1 VIRRLLAVTVLL
13 GAPAVAVV
21 GAAPGG
27 AQSRGACVV
36 TVNGTPTTRADSPGR
51 AFEFGKG
58 DVIEVVGTST
68 APVRAYDITLH
79 YGFIGFP
86 AKSGTPTG
94 DDTRWSGE
102 VQVDDYTP
110 FGVGL
115 YRVEGT
121 SSGAA
126 PCSGW
131 AYVRITGAFP
141 LATVAGAVAA
151 VLAGVGIAGALT
163 ALRPTGR
170 AGRGHR
176 IRGPLFGAVGGIGIA
191 VLLQQ
196 FAVLAMSAL
205 LMIAAPVVGALVGL
219 ALGWPRPRAA
229 APSSPAAAAPS
240 SPAPDPA
247 PAAASSPPE
256 PAPAGDDGAA

>member
-1 VIRRLLAVTVLL
+1 VASDLRAGQTLAVVRRLLALTVLL
-13 GAPAVAVV
+13 SAPTVAVV
-21 GAAPGG
+21 GVTPGG

-36 TVNGTPTTRADSPGR
+36 TVKGTPTTRADTPGR
-51 AFEFGKG
+51 AFEFGTG

-86 AKSGTPTG
+86 AKSDTPTG

-131 AYVRITGAFP
+131 AYVRITGPFP

-151 VLAGVGIAGALT
+151 VLAGVGIVGALT

-170 AGRGHR
+170 PGRGHR
-176 IRGPLFGAVGGIGIA
+176 VRGPLFGAVGGTGIA

-196 FAVLAMSAL
+196 FAVVPMSAL

-219 ALGWPRPRAA
+219 ALGWPRGGSA
-229 APSSPAAAAPS
+229 APVAAVEEPTPVGGDGPA
-240 SPAPDPA
+240 
-247 PAAASSPPE
+247 
-256 PAPAGDDGAA
+256 

>member
-1 VIRRLLAVTVLL
+1 
-13 GAPAVAVV
+13 
-21 GAAPGG
+21 
-27 AQSRGACVV
+27 
-36 TVNGTPTTRADSPGR
+36 
-51 AFEFGKG
+51 
-58 DVIEVVGTST
+58 
-68 APVRAYDITLH
+68 
-79 YGFIGFP
+79 
-86 AKSGTPTG
+86 
-94 DDTRWSGE
+94 
-102 VQVDDYTP
+102 
-110 FGVGL
+110 
-115 YRVEGT
+115 
-121 SSGAA
+121 
-126 PCSGW
+126 
-131 AYVRITGAFP
+131 VRITGAFP